1 VKSKHRRHARGLVSR
16 AGGIFS
22 KHNITTAGAGFAVG
36 MLEKMT
42 FVQNLPSL
50 PYVGKTGTIGI
61 AAYLMSDGGKNRMAA
76 DVASAALA
84 IAGYMLGNQGSIIGD
99 GSGYEGVDTSGY
111 VAGW

>member
-1 VKSKHRRHARGLVSR
+1 MKAKKHHRRGGGRGL

-22 KHNITTAGAGFAVG
+22 RHNITTVGAGFAVG

-50 PYVGKTGTIGI
+50 PIVGKTGTIAI
-61 AAYLMSDGGKNRMAA
+61 AAYLMSNGGRNGMAA
-76 DVASAALA
+76 DIATSAAA
-84 IAGYMLGNQGSIIGD
+84 IAGYMLGNQGSIVGD
-99 GSGYEGVDTSGY
+99 GYPGDGYDTSGY